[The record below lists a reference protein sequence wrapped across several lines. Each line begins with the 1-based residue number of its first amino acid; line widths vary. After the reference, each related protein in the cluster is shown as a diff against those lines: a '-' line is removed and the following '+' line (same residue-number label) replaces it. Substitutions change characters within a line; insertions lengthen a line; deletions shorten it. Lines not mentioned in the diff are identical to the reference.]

1 MRFWHLLEK
10 RQLSFSRNLGSV
22 MPLMELKIN
31 ILFEEKKNSE
41 NNNIN
46 KKYGNSNAGFRD
58 L

>member
-1 MRFWHLLEK
+1 
-10 RQLSFSRNLGSV
+10 